1 MMVDKWDQISLVLEW
16 EEKEF
21 QEAKRAEVGTTSL
34 CTTNSSKKKFP
45 KVFTG
50 ADIITQY
57 TEMKESKF

>member
-1 MMVDKWDQISLVLEW
+1 MADKWDWISLDLEW

-21 QEAKRAEVGTTSL
+21 QEAMRAEIGTTSL
-34 CTTNSSKKKFP
+34 WTTNSSKMKYL

-57 TEMKESKF
+57 TEIEESKF

>member
-1 MMVDKWDQISLVLEW
+1 MDKWDQIAQVLKQ

-21 QEAKRAEVGTTSL
+21 QDAMRAEVGTTSL
-34 CTTNSSKKKFP
+34 CTTNSSKIELF

-57 TEMKESKF
+57 TEIEEPKF